1 MKKLLI
7 PGVFGLGFVVIALLV
22 GLLLWKPVLA
32 TLSFTDP
39 AFEKSWNALDKAIF
53 EQAETGRGY
62 TWGPVVVG
70 SESITGES
78 YNGNF
83 RKVAYFEKARMEINN
98 PAGNKNDLF
107 YVTTGLL
114 VKELVTGLRQDGDET
129 FVQLP
134 PSMVQVAGDPNDGT
148 ANPNAPTYIPVKT
161 ANPG

>member
-1 MKKLLI
+1 MKKLII
-7 PGVFGLGFVVIALLV
+7 PGVFGLGFVVIALGV
-22 GLLLWKPVLA
+22 GLILWKPASA

-39 AFEKSWNALDKAIF
+39 AFEKTWNGLDKAVF
-53 EQAETGRGY
+53 EQAAAGRGY

-70 SESITGES
+70 AESISGES
-78 YNGNF
+78 YNGTV

-129 FVQLP
+129 FTQLP
-134 PSMVQVAGDPNDGT
+134 LAPCRLRVIPTMVT
-148 ANPNAPTYIPVKT
+148 LTLMRRLTPVLEM
-161 ANPG
+161 